1 MSAYLTEKEFS
12 QRYNVARR
20 TAARW
25 RVSGDGPPFVRLG
38 PRRIAYR
45 LADCEQWA
53 AARTHVHRS
62 AERAESSTL

>member
-1 MSAYLTEKEFS
+1 MSDYLTEEEFS
-12 QRYNVARR
+12 ERYNVARR

-25 RVSGDGPPFVRLG
+25 RVTGEGPPFVRVG

-53 AARTHVHRS
+53 ATRTHEHRA
-62 AERAESSTL
+62 AEQAKRSTL